1 VIDVSE
7 ATLADVEEMGA
18 FIRTLWEA
26 AGPQAPGLTGATD
39 EVIAEISS
47 PDALRERVGG
57 PERRVFLARVG
68 PEVVGFAATRRLDP
82 ASVELAGIMV
92 HPDRRGGVG
101 MPLLEA
107 AVRAAR
113 QSGYRR
119 MVVHTETDN
128 DGALRFYRKA
138 GFTPLRRLDVDVEG
152 HKVDVWKL
160 ERDL

>member
-1 VIDVSE
+1 MIDVSE

-18 FIRTLWEA
+18 FIRSLWEA
-26 AGPQAPGLTGATD
+26 AGPRAPGLTGATD
-39 EVIAEISS
+39 EVIAEISA
-47 PDALRERVGG
+47 PEALRERIGG
-57 PERRVFLARVG
+57 PERRVFLARIG
-68 PEVVGFAATRRLDP
+68 TEVVGFAATRRLDRT
-82 ASVELAGIMV
+82 SVELAGIMV

-113 QSGYRR
+113 RSAYRR
-119 MVVHTETDN
+119 MAVHTETDN

-138 GFTPLRRLDVDVEG
+138 GFTPLRRHTVDVEG
-152 HKVDVWKL
+152 TAVDVWEL